1 MDAQGLGDTDD
12 VVGESLLPA
21 EAAERPACPKAA
33 EQRVGEKGGFRSL
46 PHSDPTGNVAS
57 GQVPS
62 GQERMTRT
70 ERTSW
75 PRDK

>member
-46 PHSDPTGNVAS
+46 PHSDPHRERGFRPGSLWARKDDSDRKNVLAQ
-57 GQVPS
+57 G
-62 GQERMTRT
+62 
-70 ERTSW
+70 
-75 PRDK
+75 